1 MAKHEVNILPLGSK
15 YSKGMDFQDVKKKKK
30 SFFVRPEASFG
41 GRYSYVLEV

>member
-30 SFFVRPEASFG
+30 AFLSDQKQ
-41 GRYSYVLEV
+41 VLVVGTVTY

>member
-30 SFFVRPEASFG
+30 KAFLSDQKQ
-41 GRYSYVLEV
+41 VLVVGTVTY